1 MLLCV
6 FVQSHLSS
14 TTKTLNNIYF
24 IKQAAMVFGC
34 RLFNA
39 LTYIEDFGNGLLIP
53 N

>member
-14 TTKTLNNIYF
+14 TTKSLNNIYI
-24 IKQAAMVFGC
+24 IKQATMVFGC
-34 RLFNA
+34 RLFNGF
-39 LTYIEDFGNGLLIP
+39 TYIEGFEKGLLTP

>member
-14 TTKTLNNIYF
+14 TTKILNSIYI
-24 IKQAAMVFGC
+24 IKQTTMVFVC
-34 RLFNA
+34 RLFNGF
-39 LTYIEDFGNGLLIP
+39 TYIEGFEKGFLTP